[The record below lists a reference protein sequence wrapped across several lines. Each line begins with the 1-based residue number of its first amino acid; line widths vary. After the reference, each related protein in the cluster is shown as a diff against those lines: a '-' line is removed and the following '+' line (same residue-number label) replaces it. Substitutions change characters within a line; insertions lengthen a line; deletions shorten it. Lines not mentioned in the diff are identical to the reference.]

1 MKKHLFLTGPSGCG
15 KSHMI
20 REALAENLACA
31 GGFVTERI
39 TDDGGKLSGFDLM
52 PAAAAAGII
61 GFSAA
66 RFLDYSVTPPAA
78 HNEVFRIEGVR
89 LLEEAQMYPYALL
102 DEFGGF
108 ELIIPQ
114 FREALLELLNSDLPC
129 IGVLKGAPNAADL
142 QKRLGLGARYSSYR
156 NALQAALEND
166 DDTVLLH
173 IDGRDDRKA
182 LSIVRAWCDEYAR

>member
-15 KSHMI
+15 KSYMI
-20 REALAENLACA
+20 REALGESLAFA

-39 TDDGGKLSGFDLM
+39 TDSADKLMGFDLM
-52 PAAAAAGII
+52 PAAAAAGLP

-66 RFLDYSVTPPAA
+66 RFLDYSTMPPRTN
-78 HNEVFRIEGVR
+78 NEVFRIEGVR

-114 FREALLELLNSDLPC
+114 FREALLDILNSELPC
-129 IGVLKGAPNAADL
+129 IGVLKGAPNAMEL
-142 QKRLGLGARYSSYR
+142 QKRLGLGERYIGYR
-156 NALQAALEND
+156 NALEAALEND
-166 DDTVLLH
+166 CDTVLLH
-173 IDGRDDRKA
+173 LEDKNDKKVRA
-182 LSIVRAWCDEYAR
+182 IVRAWCDEHAG